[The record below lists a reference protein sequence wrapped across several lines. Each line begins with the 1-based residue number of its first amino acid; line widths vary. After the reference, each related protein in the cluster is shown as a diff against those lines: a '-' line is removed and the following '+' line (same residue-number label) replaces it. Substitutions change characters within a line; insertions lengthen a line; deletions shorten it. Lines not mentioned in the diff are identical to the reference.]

1 MERRINIRLD
11 ESDAKLLMQ
20 MCCMLTDKTIRDIYE
35 EVRRSYDGY
44 DMPQSFERYYGDF
57 VPTSMGTL
65 ASDICERLERIF
77 CPEDDIVVDL
87 TTEGSV

>member
-1 MERRINIRLD
+1 MERRINIRLN

-44 DMPQSFERYYGDF
+44 DMPQSFERYY
-57 VPTSMGTL
+57 
-65 ASDICERLERIF
+65 
-77 CPEDDIVVDL
+77 
-87 TTEGSV
+87 

>member
-1 MERRINIRLD
+1 MERRINIKLM

-20 MCCMLTDKTIRDIYE
+20 MCNMLTDKTIRDIYE
-35 EVRRSYDGY
+35 EVRRSYDVH

-57 VPTSMGTL
+57 VPTSMGAL

-77 CPEDDIVVDL
+77 LPEEDVMVDL
-87 TTEGSV
+87 TKEGS